1 VITLSGTHII
11 IFFVHCVKNINFKI
25 TILLH
30 FIFELEAITTMTTVG
45 TRTARAAK
53 KPPQVRQE

>member
-1 VITLSGTHII
+1 VITSSGTHFI

-45 TRTARAAK
+45 TTTARAAK
-53 KPPQVRQE
+53 SHA